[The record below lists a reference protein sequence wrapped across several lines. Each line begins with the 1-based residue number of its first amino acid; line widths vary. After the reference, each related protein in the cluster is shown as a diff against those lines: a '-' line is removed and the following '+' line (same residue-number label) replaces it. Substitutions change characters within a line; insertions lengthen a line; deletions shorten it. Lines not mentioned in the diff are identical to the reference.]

1 MNKKIWND
9 QKQFNEKF
17 FKNINLSLDDLSL
30 KEKVKWSKE
39 FYFHI
44 NKEMTDLIDCL
55 PQWKMHYLN
64 NEKDETLIKSNL
76 KEEYIDAFKY
86 FMGLGQLLG
95 ISYDDI
101 ITVYKAKSEVVQQ
114 RYHQNNIINELKNK
128 EVIVFDI
135 DGVLNNYPTCYLD
148 WIYKET
154 NIKYSD
160 MVDIKEKLDIKTYEN
175 LKEKYRLSGVKANQ
189 PINKDTVK
197 LMNQLKVAGN
207 TIILYTTRPVNRY
220 KRISS
225 DTLKWLK
232 KNKVPFD
239 AIYWTDFQK
248 EDFYKLGL
256 NIKFIVEDDINN
268 AKLFSAEG
276 YRVYLINYNH
286 NQGYNHELIRRIDNP
301 KEILL
306 MERKE

>member
-95 ISYDDI
+95 INYDDI

-135 DGVLNNYPTCYLD
+135 DGVINNYPTCYLD

-160 MVDIKEKLDIKTYEN
+160 MIDIKEKLDIKTYED

-220 KRISS
+220 KRINS

-286 NQGYNHELIRRIDNP
+286 NQGYNHELIKRIDNP

-306 MERKE
+306 MESRK

>member
-1 MNKKIWND
+1 MNKNIWNN
-9 QKQFNEKF
+9 QKQFNEDF
-17 FKNINLSLDDLSL
+17 FKDKNLDLNNLSI
-30 KEKVKWSKE
+30 KEKAKWAKE
-39 FYFHI
+39 FYFHV

-55 PQWKMHYLN
+55 PHWKMHYLN
-64 NEKDETLIKSNL
+64 DEKDEILINSNL

-95 ISYDDI
+95 ISYTDI
-101 ITVYKAKSEVVQQ
+101 VDVYDAKSEVVSQ
-114 RYHQNNIINELKNK
+114 RYHQNRIINELKNK

-135 DGVLNNYPTCYLD
+135 DGVINNYPTCYLD

-154 NIKYSD
+154 KIKYSD
-160 MVDIKEKLDIKTYEN
+160 MEDIKEKLDIKTYED

-189 PINKDTVK
+189 PINNDTVK
-197 LMNQLKVAGN
+197 LMNDLKAEGN

-220 KRISS
+220 KRINS
-225 DTLKWLK
+225 DTLRWLK
-232 KNKVPFD
+232 KNKIPFD

-276 YRVYLINYNH
+276 YKVYLLNYNH
-286 NQGYNHELIRRIDNP
+286 NQGYNHKLIMRVDNP
-301 KEILL
+301 KEIYFK
-306 MERKE
+306 ERI